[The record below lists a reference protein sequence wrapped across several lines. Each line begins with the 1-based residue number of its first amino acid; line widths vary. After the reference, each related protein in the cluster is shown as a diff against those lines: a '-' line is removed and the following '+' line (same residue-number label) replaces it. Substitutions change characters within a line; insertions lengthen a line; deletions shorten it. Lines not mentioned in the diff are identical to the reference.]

1 MLATLRERRLPI
13 IKSGFILLSI
23 AAFFC
28 SPAVS
33 LFAGILFALTLGNPY
48 HKASKML
55 SKKMLQYC
63 VVGLGFGMNFHASLA
78 AGREGMTFTIVSV
91 ITVMVAGVLVGRLL
105 KVGRKGAY
113 LISAGTAIC
122 GGSAIAA
129 VSPVIDAD
137 ENETSLSLAT
147 IFVLNAVALFLF
159 PVIGHWFDLS
169 QTDFGT
175 WAAIAIHD
183 TSSVVGAGAA
193 YGEEALQVATT
204 VKLTRALWIIPL
216 SLVSML
222 VFRQKGAKV
231 QIPWFIG
238 WFIVAMLV
246 NTYVAL
252 PELLTR
258 SISIL
263 SRAGLSA
270 TLFLI
275 GGGLSVGVIRKV
287 GIRPLVLG
295 VVLWAVI
302 SVLSLTAILLV

>member
-1 MLATLRERRLPI
+1 MLKPFREQRLPLLKI
-13 IKSGFILLSI
+13 GFILLF
-23 AAFFC
+23 AASFFAP
-28 SPAVS
+28 PALS
-33 LFAGILFALTLGNPY
+33 LFAGIAFALLLGNPFP
-48 HKASKML
+48 KAGKTL

-63 VVGLGFGMNFHASLA
+63 VVGLGFGMNAYASLA
-78 AGREGMTFTIVSV
+78 AGREGMVFTIVSV
-91 ITVMVAGVLVGRLL
+91 VAVMLLGVALGNVL
-105 KVGRKGAY
+105 KVGRKSAY

-129 VSPVIDAD
+129 VAPVIDAD

-159 PVIGHWFDLS
+159 PVVGRALGLS
-169 QTDFGT
+169 QSDFGT

-222 VFRQKGAKV
+222 VFRRKGAKI
-231 QIPWFIG
+231 QIPWFIA
-238 WFIVAMLV
+238 WFVVAMLI
-246 NTYVAL
+246 NTYFAL
-252 PELLTR
+252 PAWL
-258 SISIL
+258 SHGIQIL

-270 TLFLI
+270 TLLLI
-275 GGGLSVGVIRKV
+275 GAGLSREVIRRV
-287 GIRPLVLG
+287 GARPLVLG

-302 SVLSLTAILLV
+302 SVLSLTVIWVK

>member
-1 MLATLRERRLPI
+1 MLSTRLNNKTL
-13 IKSGFILLSI
+13 LLKI
-23 AAFFC
+23 AFGGLFVASFFL
-28 SPAVS
+28 SPAIS
-33 LFAGILFALTLGNPY
+33 LFIGIAFALTLGNPF
-48 HKASKML
+48 SKLSKLL

-78 AGREGMTFTIVSV
+78 AGREGMIFTIVSV
-91 ITVMVAGVLVGRLL
+91 VTVMLLGVVLGRVL

-129 VSPVIDAD
+129 VAPVIDAD

-147 IFVLNAVALFLF
+147 IFVLNAIALFLF
-159 PVIGHWFDLS
+159 PVIGGYFGLS
-169 QTDFGT
+169 QSDFGT

-193 YGEEALQVATT
+193 YGEQALEVATT

-216 SLVSML
+216 SIFSMM
-222 VFRQKGAKV
+222 VFRQKGAKI

-246 NTYVAL
+246 NTYFNL
-252 PELLTR
+252 PEALTHG
-258 SISIL
+258 ISIA

-275 GGGLSVGVIRKV
+275 GGGLSLEVISKVGV
-287 GIRPLVLG
+287 RPLLLG
-295 VVLWAVI
+295 VALWVVI
-302 SVLSLTAILLV
+302 SVLSLATIMLL

>member
-1 MLATLRERRLPI
+1 MLSSVRELRLPAVRI
-13 IKSGFILLSI
+13 AFIALFVV
-23 AAFFC
+23 AFFC

-48 HKASKML
+48 SAWSRRL
-55 SKKMLQYC
+55 SKTLLQGC
-63 VVGLGFGMNFHASLA
+63 VVGLGFGMNFHDSLA
-78 AGREGMTFTIVSV
+78 AGRDGMLFTIVSV
-91 ITVMVAGVLVGRLL
+91 VTVMIAGVLLGRLMH
-105 KVGRKGAY
+105 VGRKGAY

-129 VSPVIDAD
+129 VAPVIDAD

-159 PVIGHWFDLS
+159 PVVGRWLALS
-169 QTDFGT
+169 QADFGV
-175 WAAIAIHD
+175 WSAIAIHD

-193 YGEEALQVATT
+193 YGDEALRVATT

-216 SLVSML
+216 SIVSMFA
-222 VFRQKGAKV
+222 FRRKGVKIR
-231 QIPWFIG
+231 IPWFIG
-238 WFIVAMLV
+238 WFVVAMLV
-246 NTYVAL
+246 NTYCELPAAL
-252 PELLTR
+252 TDG
-258 SISIL
+258 IAHL

-275 GGGLSVGVIRKV
+275 GGGLSLEVIRRV
-287 GIRPLVLG
+287 GARPLVLG

-302 SVLSLTAILLV
+302 SVLSLAAIWLK

>member
-1 MLATLRERRLPI
+1 MLATFRAQRPTL
-13 IKSGFILLSI
+13 IKTGFAL
-23 AAFFC
+23 FFLASFYC
-28 SPAVS
+28 PPAVS
-33 LFAGILFALTLGNPY
+33 LFAGIVFALTLGNPFAR
-48 HKASKML
+48 ASKTL
-55 SKKMLQYC
+55 SKKMLQWC

-78 AGREGMTFTIVSV
+78 AGRDGMLFTIVSV
-91 ITVMVAGVLVGRLL
+91 VTVMVLGVALGRVLR
-105 KVGRKGAY
+105 VGRKGAY

-129 VSPVIDAD
+129 VAPVIDSD

-147 IFVLNAVALFLF
+147 VFVLNAVALFLF
-159 PVIGHWFDLS
+159 PAVGGWLGMT

-193 YGEEALQVATT
+193 YGEEALRVATT

-222 VFRQKGAKV
+222 AFRRKGAKV

-246 NTYVAL
+246 NTYFDLPAAFTHVVSVA
-252 PELLTR
+252 
-258 SISIL
+258 

-275 GGGLSVGVIRKV
+275 GGGLSVEVIRRV
-287 GIRPLVLG
+287 GFRPLLLG
-295 VVLWAVI
+295 VALWAVI
-302 SVLSLTAILLV
+302 SVLSLTVILAL